1 MAERQKSGKT
11 TWKKYHDSSYQYF
24 LLLQRYSSSTIRR
37 PMLQPLVLHWSP
49 RHAAG
54 LTGMDGTRR
63 WDVPKSP
70 LWLGH
75 RNEIFMYQPQRK
87 SLGKILRD
95 QKAFAAGQAGRWGCQ
110 THTTQIQPHCCTSW
124 GASGGRIEHVG
135 CPFWV
140 YPRKHQLRG
149 DPNCFPQGQE
159 AGQTENQLS

>member
-75 RNEIFMYQPQRK
+75 KNEIFMYQPQRK

-95 QKAFAAGQAGRWGCQ
+95 QKAFAAGQAGRWGCHP
-110 THTTQIQPHCCTSW
+110 HTDPHNS
-124 GASGGRIEHVG
+124 
-135 CPFWV
+135 
-140 YPRKHQLRG
+140 
-149 DPNCFPQGQE
+149 DPAPWL
-159 AGQTENQLS
+159 NQLGSIRGKDRARWLPFLGLS

>member
-37 PMLQPLVLHWSP
+37 LMLQPLVLHWSP

-95 QKAFAAGQAGRWGCQ
+95 QKAFAAGQAGRWGCHP
-110 THTTQIQPHCCTSW
+110 HTDPHDSGSSPMAAPAGEHQGEGSSTLVALFGFILENTS
-124 GASGGRIEHVG
+124 
-135 CPFWV
+135 
-140 YPRKHQLRG
+140 
-149 DPNCFPQGQE
+149 
-159 AGQTENQLS
+159 

>member
-24 LLLQRYSSSTIRR
+24 LLLQRYSRSTISR

-63 WDVPKSP
+63 WDVPKSL

-75 RNEIFMYQPQRK
+75 RNEIFTYQPQRK
-87 SLGKILRD
+87 LLGKILRD
-95 QKAFAAGQAGRWGCQ
+95 QKAFAAGQAGRWGCHP
-110 THTTQIQPHCCTSW
+110 HTDPHDS
-124 GASGGRIEHVG
+124 
-135 CPFWV
+135 
-140 YPRKHQLRG
+140 
-149 DPNCFPQGQE
+149 DPAPWL
-159 AGQTENQLS
+159 NQLGSIRGKDRARWLPFLGLS